1 MSRYLL
7 LEKVKIQNANCIA
20 GLTYGFPAISH
31 FLGFTH
37 ALSRKLVPDFGI
49 ELTGCAVVCHQHQV
63 QAYQP
68 DGRGDYIFALTRNPL
83 TKEGNTSPIVEEGRM
98 HLTVSL
104 IIECK
109 GILDAAAV
117 ARFTEAV
124 ASQSY
129 RQRLAGGQIVDLHKV
144 IVFADDDIA
153 SLSRQVMRKVLPG
166 FVLADRS
173 SLLKQH
179 YAQQKLLNPD
189 TTMLDAWLDFAALK
203 YQAVQPTATG
213 AAAAEPQKVLWQY
226 QPKPAPGY
234 LVPITTGYKAI
245 SPLYQPGT
253 VANSRDP
260 QSPFCFV
267 ESAYGVGEWLSP
279 HRINNLADVIWR
291 YQHSDG
297 WYICGTNGQQI
308 NPQLHPEQEILLE
321 DETEM
326 TY

>member
-1 MSRYLL
+1 
-7 LEKVKIQNANCIA
+7 
-20 GLTYGFPAISH
+20 
-31 FLGFTH
+31 
-37 ALSRKLVPDFGI
+37 LSRKLAPRFGI
-49 ELTGCAVVCHQHQV
+49 ELNGCAVVCHQHQV

-68 DGRGDYIFALTRNPL
+68 DGWGDYIFALTRNPL
-83 TKEGNTSPIVEEGRM
+83 TKEGNTAPIVEEGRM

-104 IIECK
+104 IVECS
-109 GILDAAAV
+109 GMLAAADV
-117 ARFTEAV
+117 ARFEAEV
-124 ASQSY
+124 TGLIQQ
-129 RQRLAGGQIVDLHKV
+129 QRLAGGQVVALHKV
-144 IVFADDDIA
+144 SVFADDDNTR
-153 SLSRQVMRKVLPG
+153 LSRKLMRKVLPG

-173 SLLKQH
+173 LLLKQH
-179 YAQQKLLNPD
+179 YVQQKMTKPD

-203 YQAVQPTATG
+203 YQAMPAGQEAETA
-213 AAAAEPQKVLWQY
+213 ENNKVLWQY
-226 QPKPAPGY
+226 QPKPASGY

-267 ESAYGVGEWLSP
+267 ESAYGVGQWLSP
-279 HRINNLADVIWR
+279 HRIDNLADVVWR

-297 WYICGTNGQQI
+297 WYLCATNGQQT

-321 DETEM
+321 DKTEM